1 MSIRVIV
8 AAVVTAAGT
17 VIATCGPAVA
27 ATSEAASPV
36 VQLTGTQL
44 LAALLPRSDFPAG
57 FKLDKSGVFDSGRH
71 LENSPAHYH
80 LSTMSCS
87 SFSENFGGTG
97 FGETATAFDDFV
109 NRTDTASYAQQ
120 VYQFKTRSAA
130 TSFSK
135 GLRAISR
142 RCHSFLLDSL
152 ATSIITQAFDAPP
165 IGGYRTYQVNQ
176 SGAVLGV
183 LIAIHMVFT
192 VAGTDVFFTANLG
205 IVVAP
210 PSSPSPRT
218 SMLKLITRVRAFR

>member
-8 AAVVTAAGT
+8 AAVVTAAGM
-17 VIATCGPAVA
+17 VIVTCGSAVA
-27 ATSEAASPV
+27 ATSRAASPA

-57 FKLDKSGVFDSGRH
+57 FKLDKSSVFDSGRH
-71 LENSPAHYH
+71 LENSPAQYH

-130 TSFSK
+130 SSFFK

-142 RCHSFLLDSL
+142 RCPSFLLHGFASG
-152 ATSIITQAFDAPP
+152 IITHAFDARP
-165 IGGYRTYQVNQ
+165 IDGDRTFQVNQ
-176 SGAVLGV
+176 SGSVMGV
-183 LIAIHMVFT
+183 LIAVDTVFS

-205 IVVAP
+205 IAVAP
-210 PSSPSPRT
+210 PSSPSART
-218 SMLKLITRVRAFR
+218 SMLKLITRVRAIR